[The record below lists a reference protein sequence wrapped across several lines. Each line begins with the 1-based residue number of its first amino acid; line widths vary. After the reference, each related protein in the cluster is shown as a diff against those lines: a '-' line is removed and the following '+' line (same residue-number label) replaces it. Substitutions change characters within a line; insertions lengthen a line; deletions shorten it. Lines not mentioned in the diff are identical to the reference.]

1 MINPV
6 KSSLPLAIVLVT
18 KIQYDVDSLKW
29 RHKKSW
35 RGEDV
40 SQLELY
46 PHMSDADLSL
56 ITS

>member
-35 RGEDV
+35 RREDV

-46 PHMSDADLSL
+46 PHMSDADSSL
-56 ITS
+56 KTS

>member
-29 RHKKSW
+29 RHKKCW

-46 PHMSDADLSL
+46 PHMSDADSSL

>member
-46 PHMSDADLSL
+46 PHMSVADSSL